1 VSQITLRDLPEPL
14 EREIRREAHRR
25 GSSLNKAIIGILE
38 KGLGLQ
44 SRKDK
49 RRDLTSL
56 AGTWDEA
63 ALAEFQDATS
73 VFETIDAENWQS

>member
-1 VSQITLRDLPEPL
+1 MSQITLRDLPEPL
-14 EREIRREAHRR
+14 EREIRREAKRR

-44 SRKDK
+44 SKLDK
-49 RRDLTSL
+49 KRDLASL